1 VLAKFGMK
9 LTGLDVFDST
19 IQRTNVW
26 LKELIQELNWTD
38 QRRAYLAFRSV
49 LHTVRDVLPVNDAIR
64 FGDQLPLLI
73 RGFYFERWNPS
84 HKPPALHNRSEFLSL
99 LSSCLAANDNET
111 FDAEVVARGVFRL
124 LDKKV
129 SEGEI
134 EEVQHLLPPAVL
146 DLWPPSLRAA

>member
-1 VLAKFGMK
+1 MK

-19 IQRTNVW
+19 VQRTNVW

-38 QRRAYLAFRSV
+38 QRKAYLAFRCV
-49 LHTVRDVLPVNDAIR
+49 LQTVRDVLPVSDAIR

-73 RGFYFERWNPS
+73 RGFYFEHWDPS
-84 HKPPALHNRSEFLSL
+84 RKPPSLHNRGEFLSL
-99 LSSCLAANDNET
+99 LACGLEAGDET
-111 FDAEVVARGVFRL
+111 LDAEVIARGVFRL

-134 EEVQHLLPPAVL
+134 EDVQHLMPPAVL